1 MIVVSQYPANLPNLR
16 VGTLYTTHIGQAI
29 ANDTLFQDRYQV
41 SRVLGRGS
49 FGITFLAQDNALPGQ
64 PVCVIKLLSPR
75 VDGPALLP
83 LLRERFAREAC
94 VLGQLGGHT
103 QIPMLLN
110 YFAFGEEL
118 YLVQEFIDGQTL
130 IDLVNQWGPLNEL
143 QAIQFLSEMLPVLQY
158 VHTHHVIHRDIKP
171 DNILRSSLD
180 GRLVL
185 IDFGA
190 VKELVHQLEYPSAGF
205 IPVTPGTLGFVPPE
219 QLQGQATTAS
229 DIYALGMSCL
239 FLLTSCYP
247 WDFELIANQLQ
258 LPKSLILNPAFTCI
272 LQKMTALSLS
282 DRYHS
287 VSEVLCDLDIMTA
300 SQPLIMEP
308 SPRSPASRKDRL
320 VPSTSVYV
328 APAIRI
334 AMGIRDWKSRS
345 KRTLRNDN
353 STDYHRS
360 T

>member
-1 MIVVSQYPANLPNLR
+1 VSQYPANLPNLR
-16 VGTLYTTHIGQAI
+16 VGTLCTTHIGQAI
-29 ANDTLFQDRYQV
+29 ANGTLFHDRYQLFK
-41 SRVLGRGS
+41 VLGRGS
-49 FGITFLAQDNALPGQ
+49 FGITFLAQDNALPGE
-64 PVCVIKLLSPR
+64 PICVIKLLSPR
-75 VDGPALLP
+75 VDDPALLP

-94 VLGQLGGHT
+94 ALGQLGGHT

-130 IDLVNQWGPLNEL
+130 VDLVSQWGLQSEL
-143 QAIQFLSEMLPVLQY
+143 QAIQFLSAMLPVLQY
-158 VHTHHVIHRDIKP
+158 IHAHQVIHRDIKP
-171 DNILRSSLD
+171 DNILRSHLD

-190 VKELVHQLEYPSAGF
+190 VKELVHHLEYPSAGF

-239 FLLTSCYP
+239 FLLTGRYP
-247 WDFELIANQLQ
+247 WEFELISNQLQ
-258 LPKSLILNPAFTCI
+258 WPNDLILNPAFACI
-272 LQKMTALSLS
+272 LQKMTVVSLH
-282 DRYHS
+282 DRYQS
-287 VSEVLCDLDIMTA
+287 ASEILCDLDIMTA
-300 SQPLIMEP
+300 SQPLITEP
-308 SPRSPASRKDRL
+308 KPSRLASRKDRL
-320 VPSTSVYV
+320 VAPTSVYI
-328 APAIRI
+328 APAVRI
-334 AMGIRDWKSRS
+334 AMGIREWKSRS
-345 KRTLRNDN
+345 KRTVKNDN